1 MSGAI
6 DPKTFD
12 ELNKKVDLLKYASQ
26 TIDLEQRG
34 DDWWGRCPLHIDK
47 TPSFSITP
55 SKNYYYCFSCGCH
68 GGIVNFL
75 RDFEHLSYS
84 QAIKKAMK
92 LAKIDD
98 DSICKSQVYSFM
110 SSTKN
115 GLQKKITP
123 KHRILSPNDF
133 YNRRYIREAAQEWVD
148 EGIHPATQ
156 DLFKI
161 RIDKRGNRI
170 IYPVYDA
177 DGNFINIKGRTR
189 YPNYKELK
197 IPKYISYFPVG
208 TVDYLQGMNVTLPY
222 IKEKGEVIIFESLKS
237 VMKAWGWGYKNAVS
251 AEKHTLTDEQFKL
264 VLSLKVDVVFAYD
277 SDINFRE
284 GKTWSDIDKM
294 RRFTNVYVI
303 DDKKKLLGGKEAK
316 NSPVDVSQEVWE
328 ELYRNKRKI
337 V

>member
-1 MSGAI
+1 MSGVI
-6 DPKTFD
+6 DSKTFD

-26 TIDLEQRG
+26 TIELEKRG

-47 TPSFSITP
+47 TPSFTITP

-75 RDFEHLSYS
+75 RDFEHLSYT

-92 LAKIDD
+92 LADMDENKL
-98 DSICKSQVYSFM
+98 CRSQVYTFM
-110 SSTKN
+110 VNTKN
-115 GLQKKITP
+115 QTQKKIVP

-133 YNRRYIREAAQEWVD
+133 YNRRYIREAAQEWID
-148 EGIHPATQ
+148 EGIHPAIQ

-161 RIDKRGNRI
+161 RIDKRSNRI
-170 IYPVYDA
+170 VYPVFDV
-177 DGNFINIKGRTR
+177 DGNLINVKGRTR

-208 TVDYLQGMNVTLPY
+208 TVDYLQGMDITLPY

-237 VMKAWGWGYKNAVS
+237 VMKAYGWGYKNSVS
-251 AEKHTLTDEQFKL
+251 AEKHTLTDEQLRL
-264 VLSLKVDVVFAYD
+264 VLSLKVNVVFAYD
-277 SDINFRE
+277 SDINYRD
-284 GKTWSDIDKM
+284 GKTWKDIDKM
-294 RRFTNVYVI
+294 RRLTNVYVI
-303 DDKKKLLGGKEAK
+303 DDRKKLLGGKESK

-328 ELYRNKRKI
+328 ELYKNKRKI
-337 V
+337 T